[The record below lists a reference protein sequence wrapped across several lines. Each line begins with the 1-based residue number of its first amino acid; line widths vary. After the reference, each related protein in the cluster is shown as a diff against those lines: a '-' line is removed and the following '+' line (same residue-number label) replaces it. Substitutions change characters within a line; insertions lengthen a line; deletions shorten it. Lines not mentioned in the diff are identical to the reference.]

1 MKIKILATSDVHGY
15 LSPYSYSNRQLCA
28 QGLSRLS
35 GHISS
40 LRDEHTLLIDNGDS
54 LQGSSL
60 NYYHNL
66 YEKQQMQPMAKA
78 LNYLEYDYY
87 NLGNHDFNY
96 GPDML
101 HRYMKDVDAVCLT
114 GNAYEYGNP
123 LGKEVVIHR
132 FDDNHAIALI
142 GVVTQHIPVW
152 EAAENIEHNEFE
164 NAFDYVRRTVEKIK
178 ATEKVNGIC
187 VVYHG
192 GHEKHMETNE
202 PTELLTSENL
212 GWKMCHEIEGIDVL
226 ICGHQHR
233 SYATFCNGVATLQP
247 LENGKELGVVNWD
260 LDTHEIT
267 VELLKA
273 DQKPDEKMLMLI
285 EEEEKRAQEWLDQPL
300 GRLKEGDLLV
310 KDPTD
315 ARIHKHP
322 VISFINQVQLSLADK
337 ATLSSQA
344 LFNESVGFNS
354 SITMRDLVS
363 TYVYSNTLKALKMTG
378 KVLKEYLEKSA
389 EYFDAENGQVV
400 VARNFYDPKPLHFNY
415 EMVDGLD
422 YTIKS
427 SNPIG
432 SRIVEMTY
440 QGKPVKE
447 TDEFVMVMSSYRAN
461 GGGEYDMVKN
471 LEVVQDI
478 QKDMVDA
485 LAEYIL
491 AHPILE
497 VDHKD
502 NITVIA

>member
-1 MKIKILATSDVHGY
+1 
-15 LSPYSYSNRQLCA
+15 
-28 QGLSRLS
+28 
-35 GHISS
+35 
-40 LRDEHTLLIDNGDS
+40 
-54 LQGSSL
+54 
-60 NYYHNL
+60 
-66 YEKQQMQPMAKA
+66 
-78 LNYLEYDYY
+78 
-87 NLGNHDFNY
+87 
-96 GPDML
+96 
-101 HRYMKDVDAVCLT
+101 
-114 GNAYEYGNP
+114 
-123 LGKEVVIHR
+123 
-132 FDDNHAIALI
+132 
-142 GVVTQHIPVW
+142 
-152 EAAENIEHNEFE
+152 
-164 NAFDYVRRTVEKIK
+164 
-178 ATEKVNGIC
+178 
-187 VVYHG
+187 
-192 GHEKHMETNE
+192 
-202 PTELLTSENL
+202 
-212 GWKMCHEIEGIDVL
+212 MCHEIEGIDVL

-285 EEEEKRAQEWLDQPL
+285 EEEEKRAQKWLDQPL

-440 QGKPVKE
+440 QGKPIKE
-447 TDEFVMVMSSYRAN
+447 TDEFVMVMSSYCAN

>member
-1 MKIKILATSDVHGY
+1 MKIKLLATSDVHGY
-15 LSPYSYSNRQLCA
+15 ISPYSYSNRQLCA

-35 GHISS
+35 AYINR

-66 YEKQQMQPMAKA
+66 HEKELMQPMAKA
-78 LNYLEYDYY
+78 LNYLKYDYY

-101 HRYMKDVDAVCLT
+101 HQYMNDLESVCLT
-114 GNAYEYGNP
+114 GNAFEFGKPMGNEY
-123 LGKEVVIHR
+123 VIHR
-132 FDDNHAIALI
+132 FDETHAIALI

-152 EAAENIEHNEFE
+152 EKADHIKNNVFE
-164 NAFDYVRRTVEKIK
+164 NAFDYVKRTVEKIK
-178 ATEKVNGIC
+178 ATEQVNGIC

-192 GHEKHMETNE
+192 GHEKHMETDE
-202 PTELLTSENL
+202 PTELLTGENL
-212 GWKMCHEIEGIDVL
+212 GWKMCHEIDGIDVL

-233 SYATFCNGVATLQP
+233 SYAAFCNGVATLQP
-247 LENGKELGVVNWD
+247 FENAKDLGVVEWD
-260 LDTHEIT
+260 LDTKEIT

-273 DQKPDEKMLMLI
+273 DQDPDEKMLKLI
-285 EEEEKRAQEWLDQPL
+285 ENEEERAQKWLDQPL
-300 GRLKEGDLLV
+300 GKLKEGDLLI

-322 VISFINQVQLSLADK
+322 LISFINQVQLYFADQ
-337 ATLSSQA
+337 AVLSSQA

-363 TYVYSNTLKALKMTG
+363 TYVYSNTLKAVKMNG
-378 KVLKEYLEKSA
+378 KILKEYLEKSA
-389 EYFDAENGQVV
+389 EYFDAKDGKVIVN
-400 VARNFYDPKPLHFNY
+400 RSFYDPKPLHFNY

-422 YTIKS
+422 YTIKA
-427 SNPIG
+427 SNPMG
-432 SRIVEMTY
+432 SRIIEMIY
-440 QGKPVKE
+440 QGKPVAE
-447 TDEFVMVMSSYRAN
+447 TDEFVMVLSSYRAG
-461 GGGEYDMVKN
+461 GGGEFDMVKDC
-471 LEVVQDI
+471 EIVQDI

-502 NITVIA
+502 NIRVIA

>member
-15 LSPYSYSNRQLCA
+15 ITPYSYSTHQLCA

-35 GHISS
+35 AHISK

-54 LQGSSL
+54 LQGSPL

-66 YEKQQMQPMAKA
+66 YEKDLIQPMAKA
-78 LNYLEYDYY
+78 LNHLNYDYF

-101 HRYMKDVDAVCLT
+101 HQYMDSLNSVCLT
-114 GNAYEYGNP
+114 GNAYEHGKS
-123 LGKEVVIHR
+123 LGKEYVIHR
-132 FDDNHAIALI
+132 FDEDHAIALI

-152 EAAENIEHNEFE
+152 EKEEHIQHMNFE
-164 NAFDYVRRTVEKIK
+164 NAFDYVKRTVEKIK
-178 ATEKVNGIC
+178 KEESVNGIC

-192 GHEKHMETNE
+192 GHEKHMMTDE
-202 PTELLTSENL
+202 PTELLTGENL
-212 GWKMCHEIEGIDVL
+212 GWKMCHEIDGIDVL

-233 SYATFCNGVATLQP
+233 SYTAFCNGVATLQP
-247 LENGKELGVVNWD
+247 LENGKELGVVYWD
-260 LDTHEIT
+260 LDSKEMK

-273 DQKPDEKMLMLI
+273 DQDPDESLLHLI
-285 EEEEKRAQEWLDQPL
+285 NEEEQRTQKWLDQPL

-310 KDPTD
+310 HDPTD

-322 VISFINQVQLSLADK
+322 VISFINQVQFSLADQ
-337 ATLSSQA
+337 AVLSSQA

-354 SITMRDLVS
+354 SITMRDLVA
-363 TYVYSNTLKALKMTG
+363 TYVYSNTLKALRMNG
-378 KVLKEYLEKSA
+378 RILKEYLEKSA
-389 EYFDAENGQVV
+389 EYFDAEDGKVIVNR
-400 VARNFYDPKPLHFNY
+400 AFYDPKPLHFNY

-422 YTIKS
+422 YTIKA

-432 SRIVEMTY
+432 SRIIEMIY

-447 TDEFVMVMSSYRAN
+447 EDEFVMVLSSYRAG
-461 GGGEYDMVKN
+461 GGGEFDMVKEC
-471 LEVVQDI
+471 EVVQDI

-491 AHPILE
+491 EHPILE
-497 VDHKD
+497 VDHRD
-502 NITVIA
+502 NIKVIA